1 MTPADPTWCSWR
13 FSLDGTLIT
22 HYQDL
27 MNCSVCW
34 TVHPFVDWFLQCST
48 FWPSVNF
55 VVRVWLQ
62 LVSVVLGHRCIAL
75 KELRSESK
83 AQVHALVPPA
93 GAMERLLTIEGTV
106 EQIQKAQYL
115 VQKRSDSVF
124 FVRYLWNSEMCQI
137 KEFSVTTY
145 VNSLF

>member
-1 MTPADPTWCSWR
+1 
-13 FSLDGTLIT
+13 
-22 HYQDL
+22 
-27 MNCSVCW
+27 
-34 TVHPFVDWFLQCST
+34 
-48 FWPSVNF
+48 
-55 VVRVWLQ
+55 
-62 LVSVVLGHRCIAL
+62 
-75 KELRSESK
+75 
-83 AQVHALVPPA
+83 
-93 GAMERLLTIEGTV
+93 MERLLTIEGTV